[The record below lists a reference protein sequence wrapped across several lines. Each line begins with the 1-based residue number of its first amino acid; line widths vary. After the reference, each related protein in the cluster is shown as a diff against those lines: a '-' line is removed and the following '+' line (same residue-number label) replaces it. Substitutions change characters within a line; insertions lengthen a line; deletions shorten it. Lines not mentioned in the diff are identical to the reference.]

1 MKLEEL
7 LQEMVDAK
15 ASDVFIIAGLP
26 LTYEVGGRQI
36 RLESAPFT
44 PADTEMVRA
53 RHLRG
58 IRPQHGAL
66 HCERQP

>member
-26 LTYEVGGRQI
+26 LAYEVGGRQI
-36 RLESAPFT
+36 RLE
-44 PADTEMVRA
+44 
-53 RHLRG
+53 
-58 IRPQHGAL
+58 
-66 HCERQP
+66 